1 MSSGRTAASAA
12 RCKTNDLVITH
23 STNATGTTWSSIT
36 RVPIDATNSGI
47 DHFIPGLAVNK
58 ATSGATA
65 QLGLTY
71 YFYPSGSTSLSV
83 GFLSSTNAGSSWS
96 AVQTIISGMP
106 STWAATTSQGRMVG
120 DYISTSYG
128 SDNLAHGVFATASTP
143 TSGTSCSSVL
153 DNCNEPTDT
162 FTSGLAAGGAASGA
176 NDPVL
181 FSGNGGTNAN
191 SLWNV
196 VDNNG
201 SKHRD

>member
-1 MSSGRTAASAA
+1 MS
-12 RCKTNDLVITH
+12 
-23 STNATGTTWSSIT
+23 
-36 RVPIDATNSGI
+36 RVPIDGTNTGI

-58 ATSGATA
+58 LTSGGAA

-83 GFLSSTNAGSSWS
+83 GFTSSTDAGNTWS
-96 AVQTIISGMP
+96 TPQTLASGMP
-106 STWAATTSQGRMVG
+106 TTWVANTSQGRMVG

-128 SDNLAHGVFATASTP
+128 SDNLAHGVFATAGAP
-143 TSGTSCSSVL
+143 TSGTACGSTTTP
-153 DNCNEPTDT
+153 DNCVEPMSSG
-162 FTSGLAAGGAASGA
+162 SGLAAGSASAAA
-176 NDPVL
+176 DPVL
-181 FSGNGGTNAN
+181 FSGIGNVGAN